1 MYILPL
7 ILLFVICISILID
20 YLSIKIKKN
29 AFQIVED
36 MGIGWNLANSF
47 DCANIEIKTMTNP
60 DQQLTLFG
68 NEVPTKQIF
77 TSIKKYGFKTVRIP
91 ITWTHFMDESGTVNP
106 VWMNRVKEVVNWVLK
121 AKLYCIINIDKDG
134 SLGFWLSQGLSS
146 KDKFIYLWTQIA
158 KEFKNYNEYLI
169 FESMNQVEY
178 KIGDNYDYITLLNLN
193 QAFVDTVRNTGGKN
207 AERLLIVVGM
217 NGDPN
222 FTCAPL
228 YKIPIDPS
236 KKLAISCFFFEPGR
250 FTIETYD
257 NPWTYY
263 DADGKIQISPSI
275 NKWGTEYQYK
285 ELYVFFQNFKDMFI
299 DKGYP
304 VIISQIGVIT
314 EDKKEI
320 NSIREYLYSVFSV
333 AKSFYGIMPCLFDTS
348 DKKYGPL
355 NYYDRVNDKWY
366 DEVIRDNFIK
376 ISKGDFLKFADF
388 SYYSNKDTVNNINE
402 NGYLAIKIGKKK
414 IKKIIFNV
422 RISISNIYVNF
433 GFLTNNKKGFY
444 FTEQV
449 DGFLGKKNFDG
460 SYTYTVDVSKKD
472 YNDYIEVQKWWNKE
486 YSTFNYLTI
495 EYENEYTFL
504 NYTEFKRVYNNLYS
518 LSEK

>member
-1 MYILPL
+1 MYILPF

-36 MGIGWNLANSF
+36 MGIGYNLANSF
-47 DCANIEIKTMTNP
+47 ECFSYEIKTMTDP

-91 ITWTHFMDESGTVNP
+91 ITWMHFMDESGTVNP

-121 AKLYCIINIDKDG
+121 AKLYCIINVNYDG
-134 SLGFWLSQGLSS
+134 ALGNWLSQGLSS

-158 KEFKNYNEYLI
+158 NEFKNYNEYLA
-169 FESMNQVEY
+169 FQSMNQVLF
-178 KIGDNYDYITLLNLN
+178 KIGNDYDYFTLWNLN

-207 AERLLIVVGM
+207 AERLLIIVGM
-217 NGDPN
+217 NGDPDL
-222 FTCAPL
+222 TCTSL

-236 KKLAISCFFFEPGR
+236 RKLAISFNYLAPLR
-250 FTIETYD
+250 FTIEHSD
-257 NPWTYY
+257 DPWTFV
-263 DADGKIQISPSI
+263 DEDGTIKFTPSL
-275 NKWGTEYQYK
+275 NKWGSEYDYK
-285 ELYVFFQNFKDMFI
+285 ELYVYFQNFKEIFI

-304 VIISQIGVIT
+304 IIISEIGILT
-314 EDKKEI
+314 EDTKET
-320 NSIREYLYSVFSV
+320 NSIREYLYSVFSA
-333 AKSFYGIMPCLFDTS
+333 AKSFYGIVPCLYDTS
-348 DKKYGPL
+348 DKKYGPE

-376 ISKGDFLKFADF
+376 ISKGDFLKFTDF

-402 NGYLAIKIGKKK
+402 RGYLVIKIGKKK
-414 IKKIIFNV
+414 IKRVIFNV
-422 RISISNIYVNF
+422 RISIPNIYVNF
-433 GFLTNNKKGFY
+433 GLYTNNKRGYY
-444 FTEQV
+444 FVEQI
-449 DGFLGKKNFDG
+449 DGSRGKKNYDG
-460 SYTYTVDVSKKD
+460 SYTYSIDVSKKD
-472 YNDYIEVQKWWNKE
+472 YNDVVEAQKWWNKE
-486 YSTFNYLTI
+486 YSTFVYLTI
-495 EYENEYTFL
+495 EFDKEYTFL